1 LSVDTLE
8 DDDNQSDDGRITQ
21 YSDVKFF
28 KKGLSAGLYRL
39 RVKTTDDIFFKKILS
54 NTALTYEGAYYSAE
68 SSLYK
73 DIEESSGKKIVLYTN
88 STNIDFSTSH
98 EQSLQTIKVNEKP
111 VRVDNIQNYYKV
123 SDLPGVTKIEFSGD
137 LRIRGDGVFTFSE
150 LSPFLKYK
158 NTTSRSL
165 DDDSVLGTYKYIYGQ
180 YLQPFNQKDGWEI
193 SRLSIEVPDIAFN
206 KNTVDMRLTFD
217 RNFEDGNIIK
227 IKNIK
232 VQLSKDPLTIGKL
245 VGKIKSLFK

>member
-1 LSVDTLE
+1 MWPNYLKPKALFTASVEIYEAFPPTL
-8 DDDNQSDDGRITQ
+8 RLIT
-21 YSDVKFF
+21 
-28 KKGLSAGLYRL
+28 
-39 RVKTTDDIFFKKILS
+39 
-54 NTALTYEGAYYSAE
+54 
-68 SSLYK
+68 SL
-73 DIEESSGKKIVLYTN
+73 
-88 STNIDFSTSH
+88 
-98 EQSLQTIKVNEKP
+98 
-111 VRVDNIQNYYKV
+111 
-123 SDLPGVTKIEFSGD
+123 
-137 LRIRGDGVFTFSE
+137 
-150 LSPFLKYK
+150 PFLKYK

-232 VQLSKDPLTIGKL
+232 VQLSKDSLTIGKL